1 MTTTSTSDGQGGLTE
16 TVTWPE
22 SLPPPWVT
30 SLVVAGAGLAGLV
43 LAKVGGDAG
52 WQMMLGAPLFVAFG
66 VLALFHP
73 RVGLFALVVALPF
86 GTTPVPLAPGDMK
99 VVHLAA
105 LLATVAVLVH
115 HLGVGQWKSWGWT
128 SALGWLLTIY
138 ALALAATPGA
148 LDLPTAVK
156 QDVAL
161 TVAVGLVI
169 AVPIACRN
177 LQELRPI
184 VLLLLAVGAVACATS
199 FGSAGQLHAA
209 FNGSV
214 VNNRAVGVFHQPNEL
229 GTFSGMVL
237 MIAIGVFFGAR
248 SLWERS
254 LAFVSAVACVTA
266 LALTLSR
273 GAWIGAVLAALFVMW
288 LLPSARRAVVVVGVP
303 LVVLV
308 AVFGAFRPAPPQLQ
322 ILTERVQSITSPA
335 ANPYD
340 DRPAIYREAV
350 RLIESRP
357 VLGVGPENFI
367 VGATKSA
374 SETQTVAPLHAHNF
388 LMTIAAEL
396 GIPAAFALI
405 ALTLSVGRRLRRADR
420 LVRSA
425 DRGLAVGL
433 GAALVV
439 LVGQGLVD
447 FTMRNP
453 TIFVFVFFVLAM
465 TLVAVRQIDH
475 GLSARA
481 PATSSGAGS

>member
-1 MTTTSTSDGQGGLTE
+1 VTTTSTVDGRDASAGRVG
-16 TVTWPE
+16 WPE
-22 SLPPPWVT
+22 SLPSPWMT
-30 SLVVAGAGLAGLV
+30 ALVVAGAVLVGLV
-43 LAKVGGDAG
+43 LAKVGGDFG
-52 WQMMLGAPLFVAFG
+52 WQVMLGAPLVVMFS

-73 RVGLFALVVALPF
+73 RLGLFVFVVALPF
-86 GTTPVPLAPGDMK
+86 GTTTVPLAPGDMK
-99 VVHLAA
+99 VVHLTA
-105 LLATVAVLVH
+105 LLATVAILVH

-128 SALGWLLTIY
+128 SAHGWLLTIY

-161 TVAVGLVI
+161 TVGVGLVI
-169 AVPIACRN
+169 AIPIACRS
-177 LQELRPI
+177 LRELRPV
-184 VLLLLAVGAVACATS
+184 VLALLAVGALACATS
-199 FGSAGQLHAA
+199 FGSAGQLQAA
-209 FNGSV
+209 FNASV
-214 VNNRAVGVFHQPNEL
+214 VHNRAVGVFHQPNEL

-237 MIAIGVFFGAR
+237 MVAIGVFFGAR
-248 SLWERS
+248 SLGERA
-254 LAFVSAVACVTA
+254 LALVSAATCVTA

-288 LLPSARRAVVVVGVP
+288 LLPAARRAVLVVGVP

-308 AVFGAFRPAPPQLQ
+308 AGFGAFRPAPPQLQ

-357 VLGVGPENFI
+357 LLGVGPENFI

-388 LMTIAAEL
+388 LMTVAAEL
-396 GIPAAFALI
+396 GIPAALALV
-405 ALTLSVGRRLRRADR
+405 AMTLTVGQRVRRADQLPR
-420 LVRSA
+420 PA

-433 GAALVV
+433 GASLVV

-453 TIFVFVFFVLAM
+453 TIFVFVLFMLGM
-465 TLVAVRQIDH
+465 TLVAVRQIEH
-475 GLSARA
+475 RVSASA
-481 PATSSGAGS
+481 PATMSGAGS